1 MEAKIVILEKFVNQF
16 WRLLE
21 NNIES
26 IDGDVFSAGATIY
39 MNDIVEDEITE
50 ERILRTISGI
60 LDGFCK
66 KMYRHNAG
74 FDDSALT
81 PFSAFIV
88 FYRGIRMKYRKNNQK
103 NYK

>member
-50 ERILRTISGI
+50 ERILRRFELIRDSYSGLSKNRKNTSKRSFKGIS
-60 LDGFCK
+60 FNS
-66 KMYRHNAG
+66 R
-74 FDDSALT
+74 
-81 PFSAFIV
+81 
-88 FYRGIRMKYRKNNQK
+88 NNQK
-103 NYK
+103 G